1 MDGFK
6 YIFDDAEN
14 KYSETG
20 AILENFRFAR
30 DIYGF
35 CINVGNRDEQ
45 ALKFAVNIN
54 KELYSKFIFQPKSV
68 VGYKGNEEKYEAIDD
83 LDSKHI
89 MQLTFLLMK
98 I

>member
-54 KELYSKFIFQPKSV
+54 K
-68 VGYKGNEEKYEAIDD
+68 
-83 LDSKHI
+83 
-89 MQLTFLLMK
+89 
-98 I
+98 